1 LSGFE
6 IDGTDF
12 QTFYEKLGF
21 KRTGGDGTGYVM
33 KTNGDAVIGLFQGM
47 FKGTSISA
55 PRDRDTISWRA
66 SACGGRSQSMG
77 R

>member
-1 LSGFE
+1 MSCR
-6 IDGTDF
+6 DSRSTA

-47 FKGTSISA
+47 FKGNILTFNPGLRHIG
-55 PRDRDTISWRA
+55 PDDRPLVRLSER
-66 SACGGRSQSMG
+66 
-77 R
+77 